1 MWRECRRQRHAFGC
15 MFGSMLEEL
24 HMSRSREGGKCPR
37 RGLKKTGDRAW
48 TECRGWG
55 ASVRADCEV
64 MRSRGAQA
72 QRAARQRGS
81 GAGVVTVTV
90 SLAPVFQKPKYRAF
104 RASLFAA
111 LGLWG
116 IAPAFH
122 SYLLHG
128 AERAVRRAFAHDLA
142 MGAIYLVR
150 ARAPASC
157 RCSRW
162 SHLQDGNAMGLA
174 MVNLL

>member
-1 MWRECRRQRHAFGC
+1 MFRRVLNSCICGV
-15 MFGSMLEEL
+15 
-24 HMSRSREGGKCPR
+24 REGTSTGGRLCR
-37 RGLKKTGDRAW
+37 ARVGGDRAPGLDW
-48 TECRGWG
+48 ARGV
-55 ASVRADCEV
+55 ARERA
-64 MRSRGAQA
+64 RRLRGA
-72 QRAARQRGS
+72 

-90 SLAPVFQKPKYRAF
+90 SLAPVFQTPRFRAF

-122 SYLLHG
+122 SFLLHG

-150 ARAPASC
+150 ARAPAASR
-157 RCSRW
+157 RCSCG
-162 SHLQDGNAMGLA
+162 SHSRAGNAIGL
-174 MVNLL
+174 L